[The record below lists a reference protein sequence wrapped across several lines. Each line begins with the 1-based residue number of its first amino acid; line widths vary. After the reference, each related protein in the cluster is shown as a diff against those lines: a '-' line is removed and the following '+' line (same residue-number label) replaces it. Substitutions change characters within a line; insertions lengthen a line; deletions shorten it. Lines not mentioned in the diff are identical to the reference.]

1 MVVIGQGKATRF
13 LNLTKTSWILFLGFA
28 EPTAYRVRFIVSEPL
43 RRPWPGVT
51 RHHAYRFATRPK
63 LLWGLVMRT
72 HSWQAILRG
81 GLAFGFVA
89 FAVPLLSA
97 NPPVAPHPRIAKG
110 TSNPG
115 ASATKNA
122 ASANKNAVVTVLHQ
136 AHALLQSANHD
147 YDGHRAKAAEQVM
160 HAIHAL
166 GHHHHHGQ
174 HTALQAAQQIAG
186 AFGGGG
192 AIKEPQAQSDAQL
205 KQAGQLLTS
214 LNGSVPNAKAAEH
227 IQAALSEL
235 NTALK
240 IR

>member
-13 LNLTKTSWILFLGFA
+13 PNLTKTSRILFLGFA
-28 EPTAYRVRFIVSEPL
+28 EPAAYRCVSSSVNLL
-43 RRPWPGVT
+43 RRPWRGVT
-51 RHHAYRFATRPK
+51 RSHAFRFAIRPK
-63 LLWGLVMRT
+63 LLWGLGMRT
-72 HSWQAILRG
+72 HSWQTIVRG

-89 FAVPLLSA
+89 FAVPFLSA

-115 ASATKNA
+115 AAKNA
-122 ASANKNAVVTVLHQ
+122 ATANKNAVVAVLHQ
-136 AHALLQSANHD
+136 AHALLESANHD
-147 YDGHRAKAAEQVM
+147 YDGHRAKAAEQIM

-174 HTALQAAQQIAG
+174 HAALQAAQQLAG
-186 AFGGGG
+186 AIGGG

-205 KQAGQLLTS
+205 KQAGQLLAS

-227 IQAALSEL
+227 IQSAINEL
-235 NTALK
+235 NIALK